1 METSNILDQE
11 ANAPIDNHL
20 RIDPLL
26 SCFECEFDCETD
38 DQLKEHVNALHKKDW
53 CGFSSEEVTVLKSHQ
68 KDCNNQKEE
77 LARPE
82 NVDTATIEV

>member
-1 METSNILDQE
+1 MVIHSVRRLLWTIVNETMETSNILDQE

-38 DQLKEHVNALHKKDW
+38 DQLKEHVNALHKKD
-53 CGFSSEEVTVLKSHQ
+53 
-68 KDCNNQKEE
+68 
-77 LARPE
+77 
-82 NVDTATIEV
+82 